1 MSTPKSET
9 SHQSE
14 DPEIEFNTV
23 KQVKALYEELIDR
36 HANLQE
42 EIETYEVIDDDIQEL
57 REKTLDKYE
66 LSLLAEAYEAA
77 GEKTTAAG
85 LRNQSEDCD
94 ERIEELQSNLEHI
107 DVKEHTMT
115 LYELEIKRD
124 TYEIQMKAC
133 EIYLKKCKQR
143 NYVDNKKQS
152 IRPASPRRYPKAASP
167 SRLTTAVATQDKSSP
182 NNSPQS
188 SPVRKEETTSS
199 KPQLPKL
206 SLLPLPPPP
215 KK

>member
-167 SRLTTAVATQDKSSP
+167 SRLTTAVAAPADKPSP

-188 SPVRKEETTSS
+188 SPVRKEESS
-199 KPQLPKL
+199 KPVLPKL